1 MYLASTMPNMN
12 NNITLNTPKTNGSNG
27 QKITLQK
34 RNEF

>member
-1 MYLASTMPNMN
+1 MYLANTMPTMN
-12 NNITLNTPKTNGSNG
+12 NDIELNTPKTNGNDG